1 MVSEADF
8 KVKCEKMTSE
18 RTKFWLKFQPI
29 PMYLSTAV
37 PFSSGTSGGGK
48 SGRFNAVLNYGVS
61 ERLRA
66 VLKTARSRTVHSF
79 TM

>member
-29 PMYLSTAV
+29 PMYLGTAV
-37 PFSSGTSGGGK
+37 EILSNFRKILSHI
-48 SGRFNAVLNYGVS
+48 AVLQYDKV
-61 ERLRA
+61 RILIYVR
-66 VLKTARSRTVHSF
+66 F
-79 TM
+79 WI